1 MDVWMCLSEGKF
13 GGFYWQEGAAWVG
26 VQSAEG
32 TAGKGACEMGRAR
45 DVHPAPL
52 PGASLTLT

>member
-1 MDVWMCLSEGKF
+1 MCLSEGKF